1 MNFDFS
7 HRREIDHAYIITID
21 DPVSLEFSERCQR
34 SCEAVGMPYIVWS
47 GFDGTK
53 DGDIIVP
60 DHSINKDYLNWIK
73 VQDNRITKSQLACA
87 LSHFSLWCHCL
98 TIDQPLVILEH
109 DAVMLRPLRVFN
121 FYNMIQFL
129 GCKEQVQ
136 LGWPSASPIPPH
148 ATAYNKKMRCICR
161 AHAYAIDPAISRN
174 LISRFIQNGV
184 FATTTADLFMRADIF
199 AIVQNGIYAYD
210 ENPQDRSTVQE
221 LEL

>member
-1 MNFDFS
+1 MNFGFS
-7 HRREIDHAYIITID
+7 NDRNIDNAYIITID
-21 DPVSLEFSERCQR
+21 DPVSLEFSQRCQE
-34 SCEAVGMPYIVWS
+34 SCESVGMPYQVWK

-53 DGDIIVP
+53 DGDILVP
-60 DHSINKDYLNWIK
+60 DHSANKDYLHWIK
-73 VQDNRITKSQLACA
+73 VHDNRITKSQLACV
-87 LSHFSLWCHCL
+87 LSHFSIWCHCL

-109 DAVMLRPLRVFN
+109 DAVMTRPLRYFN

-129 GCKEQVQ
+129 GCYEQFK
-136 LGWPSASPIPPH
+136 LGWPSGSPIPPH
-148 ATAYNKKMRCICR
+148 ATAYNKKMHCICR
-161 AHAYAIDPAISRN
+161 AHAYAIDPAMARN

-210 ENPQDRSTVQE
+210 DNLSDISTVRE